1 MSVVVVSSFE
11 EYEKLIGSEKTAVG
25 AWFVFLTL
33 SKPPIPLTTTDRI
46 TLPCMHRLP
55 SPSQPASPC
64 FENTDWFAT
73 WCGPCKVISPVF
85 AEMAKEYTNLVFVKV
100 DVDEVPEAAE
110 GAGIRAMPTFQFY
123 KSGKKIDELVGA
135 NAGKLRELI
144 AKVCFPIVSFFFSF
158 FFPMTASR
166 LYSVK

>member
-11 EYEKLIGSEKTAVG
+11 EYEKLIGSEKTAV
-25 AWFVFLTL
+25 V
-33 SKPPIPLTTTDRI
+33 
-46 TLPCMHRLP
+46 
-55 SPSQPASPC
+55 
-64 FENTDWFAT
+64 DWFAT

-144 AKVCFPIVSFFFSF
+144 AKHNAV
-158 FFPMTASR
+158 
-166 LYSVK
+166 

>member
-11 EYEKLIGSEKTAVG
+11 EYEKLIGSEKTAV
-25 AWFVFLTL
+25 
-33 SKPPIPLTTTDRI
+33 
-46 TLPCMHRLP
+46 
-55 SPSQPASPC
+55 
-64 FENTDWFAT
+64 DWFAT

-144 AKVCFPIVSFFFSF
+144 AKHNAV
-158 FFPMTASR
+158 
-166 LYSVK
+166 

>member
-33 SKPPIPLTTTDRI
+33 SKPPISLTTTDRI
-46 TLPCMHRLP
+46 TLPY
-55 SPSQPASPC
+55 
-64 FENTDWFAT
+64 WFAT

-144 AKVCFPIVSFFFSF
+144 AKHNAV
-158 FFPMTASR
+158 
-166 LYSVK
+166 